1 MKYFSYFIIAGLT
14 LAACNQNELESADAE
29 YSDEICFSAEY
40 PSSGTRAT
48 DTSFEANDQ
57 IGIYLT
63 DATAPL
69 ELIGNVLNN
78 QQYTYNG
85 SKWTATLKTYWN
97 KGTYNAYAYYPY
109 SGSVTSVEDFA
120 FAVKLDQSSKADYEA
135 SDFLWASAKN
145 VTASSGEVKL
155 PFQHRLSKLQINL
168 QKDKYYEGELPE
180 EADVYIHNV
189 VAEATIDLATGNP
202 IKDNMATSKTIKARK
217 LSRGVYTA
225 IVVPQ
230 RISTRMPLIEVISNG
245 VSYIYE
251 AKFNFKAGVKH
262 NLDLYISKNPEQ
274 IKIELGGEIVGW

>member
-1 MKYFSYFIIAGLT
+1 MKYQLYFIIAGLS
-14 LAACNQNELESADAE
+14 LAACTQNELEVTNMAD
-29 YSDEICFSAEY
+29 SDEISFIAEY
-40 PSSGTRAT
+40 PATVTRAT

-63 DATAPL
+63 NAGAPL
-69 ELIGNVLNN
+69 ELVGNVLNN

-85 SKWTATLKTYWN
+85 DKWSSSHKTYWN
-97 KGTYNAYAYYPY
+97 NGTYNAYAYYPY
-109 SGSVTSVEDFA
+109 TGIVTSVEDFA
-120 FAVKLDQSSKADYEA
+120 FSVKLDQSTKAEYEA

-145 VTASSGEVKL
+145 LTASNDEVTL

-180 EADVYIHNV
+180 GAEVFIHNV
-189 VAEATIDLATGNP
+189 VADATIDLATGNP
-202 IKDNMATSKTIKARK
+202 IKANTSAVKTIKARK

-225 IVVPQ
+225 ILVPQ

-245 VSYIYE
+245 VSYVYE
-251 AKFNFKAGVKH
+251 AKFNFKSGVKH